1 MFFTLKLKKS
11 NKYDALVFSTNANKM
26 HIENP
31 NLFGWVKNNNKR
43 SIEVSCKKQISS
55 NPINDRIIVGS
66 FYFKNKNSFSKS
78 IESIFKKGRKINNE
92 YYLDMAIIEAI
103 NLGLKVAE
111 VIVKKYISWGNYQ
124 ELKNW
129 KEKNSHI

>member
-1 MFFTLKLKKS
+1 
-11 NKYDALVFSTNANKM
+11 
-26 HIENP
+26 
-31 NLFGWVKNNNKR
+31 
-43 SIEVSCKKQISS
+43 
-55 NPINDRIIVGS
+55 
-66 FYFKNKNSFSKS
+66 
-78 IESIFKKGRKINNE
+78 
-92 YYLDMAIIEAI
+92 MAIIEAI

>member
-1 MFFTLKLKKS
+1 M
-11 NKYDALVFSTNANKM
+11 
-26 HIENP
+26 
-31 NLFGWVKNNNKR
+31 R
-43 SIEVSCKKQISS
+43 ISS

>member
-1 MFFTLKLKKS
+1 MYSQFLNQSHLFFADNDKCIILASLDG
-11 NKYDALVFSTNANKM
+11 N
-26 HIENP
+26 I
-31 NLFGWVKNNNKR
+31 LFGWVKNNNKG